1 MKSADQIADTYSD
14 AETVARMQAA
24 LKRAL
29 TTPHKPHSA
38 SKGKW
43 GESREKRAGGTVGL
57 GG

>member
-29 TTPHKPHSA
+29 TTPPKPHSA

-43 GESREKRAGGTVGL
+43 GESHKKRADGNVSLEG
-57 GG
+57 